1 MPSTLLSFSRLQK
14 FKLLTKF
21 YRLSFFDVIL
31 FVIFFSFCYFFY
43 ARLHRFCSS
52 FISLFQFLIFFSCLV
67 HFQVLRSRK
76 VQCMLFL
83 KIFQT
88 ESILVELKFYCKIC
102 CNFFFARC
110 RFFEHLRMN

>member
-1 MPSTLLSFSRLQK
+1 MPSTLPSFPRLRK

-31 FVIFFSFCYFFY
+31 FVVFFRYFF
-43 ARLHRFCSS
+43 LFSS
-52 FISLFQFLIFFSCLV
+52 SLLLLVVYIVDPVFNFFSC
-67 HFQVLRSRK
+67 FQVLRSRK

-83 KIFQT
+83 KMFQT

-102 CNFFFARC
+102 CNFFRSVLIF
-110 RFFEHLRMN
+110 